1 MITRATRIQGESF
14 SLIDHVFTNTKN
26 VVPECGVL
34 VSDISDHFFTCVSLP
49 SHKKPK
55 PPNNTKKRIFSDENV
70 NNFRNDLN
78 NINWNV
84 ILNDNDVNSSFEK
97 CWDIFNTLYD
107 LHFPLKNVKI
117 NKNVHKINNFMT
129 KGLLVSR
136 KNKML

>member
-1 MITRATRIQGESF
+1 VAFWFQILAI
-14 SLIDHVFTNTKN
+14 
-26 VVPECGVL
+26 
-34 VSDISDHFFTCVSLP
+34 ISSPVSLP

-55 PPNNTKKRIFSDENV
+55 PPNRTKKRIFSDANV

-84 ILNDNDVNSSFEK
+84 ILNDNNVNSSFDKFWE
-97 CWDIFNTLYD
+97 IFNTLYD
-107 LHFPLKNVKI
+107 LHFPLKNVKF

-136 KNKML
+136 K

>member
-1 MITRATRIQGESF
+1 VWCPEAGFLVWLRYVPCS
-14 SLIDHVFTNTKN
+14 TKVRN
-26 VVPECGVL
+26 
-34 VSDISDHFFTCVSLP
+34 
-49 SHKKPK
+49 
-55 PPNNTKKRIFSDENV
+55 
-70 NNFRNDLN
+70 NDLN